1 MQFKDVL
8 VSAKLKEQLLSQ
20 VHEHRISHAQFFLAQ
35 PGNHAF
41 ALAVALAQYLC
52 CEHPSDTDSC
62 GTCPS
67 CVQFSKLSHPDL
79 HIYFPNCTTKTV
91 KKDPDSIL
99 LAQTFK
105 DFVLRNNY
113 HIDMQDWLDELDG
126 ENKQPSI
133 NIRDCSHIIN
143 QNSMRSFMGGFKIY
157 ILWSV
162 DRLHHAAAP
171 KLLKT
176 LEEPESQSLFILISE
191 KPDQILSTI
200 LSRTQLVKIP
210 RLTDDELYEALKAAE
225 PDMDDR
231 TARDIAVISEGDYN
245 KAMQIYQNN
254 AEQRDMIDAF
264 DTMMT
269 SAMSF
274 AQQRPPAEINYAHT
288 QEIFGEIVKQ
298 GREKQKAF
306 VNLTLRM
313 LRNLLMQ
320 NSGSPTLVKVTDQEM
335 GILSSFRNVNLKS
348 ITKMTEEC
356 NKALYHIGRNGN
368 TAIIL
373 TDLYFKLAECLSEKR

>member
-8 VSAKLKEQLLSQ
+8 VSPKLKEQLLNQ

-52 CEHPSDTDSC
+52 CEHPTDTDSC

-79 HIYFPNCTTKTV
+79 HIYFPNCNTKTI
-91 KKDPDSIL
+91 KKDSDSIL
-99 LAQTFK
+99 LAPEFK
-105 DFVLRNNY
+105 DFVIKNNY
-113 HIDMQDWLDELDG
+113 HITMQDWLNVLEG

-133 NIRDCSHIIN
+133 NIRDCSNIIN
-143 QNSMRSFMGGFKIY
+143 HNSMRSYMGGYKVY
-157 ILWSV
+157 ILWAV
-162 DRLHHAAAP
+162 DRLYHSAAP

-176 LEEPESQSLFILISE
+176 LEEPDGQSLFILISE

-210 RLTDDELYEALKAAE
+210 RLTDEELMDALKATE
-225 PDMDDR
+225 PDIDDQ
-231 TARDIAVISEGDYN
+231 TIHDIAVISEGNYN
-245 KAMQIYQNN
+245 KALQIYQDN
-254 AEQRDMIDAF
+254 AEQREMIDTF

-269 SAMSF
+269 SIMAF
-274 AQQRPPAEINYAHT
+274 VHHRPLEEINYAQVQT
-288 QEIFGEIVKQ
+288 LFGVIVKQ

-306 VNLTLRM
+306 VELILRM

-320 NSGSPTLVKVTDQEM
+320 NTGSANLVKVTDQES
-335 GILSSFRNVNLKS
+335 GILSKFKNLNLVH

-356 NKALYHIGRNGN
+356 NKALYHINRNGN
-368 TAIIL
+368 TALIF
-373 TDLYFKLAECLSEKR
+373 TDLYFKLAGCVK

>member
-8 VSAKLKEQLLSQ
+8 VSPKLKEQLLNQ

-52 CEHPSDTDSC
+52 CEHPTDTDSC

-67 CVQFSKLSHPDL
+67 CIQFSKLSHPDL
-79 HIYFPNCTTKTV
+79 HIYFPNCTTKTI
-91 KKDPDSIL
+91 KKDPDSIQ
-99 LAQTFK
+99 LAQEFK
-105 DFVLRNNY
+105 DYVIENQY
-113 HIDMQDWLDELDG
+113 HIDMQDWLGVLAG

-143 QNSMRSFMGGFKIY
+143 QNSMRSYMGGYKTY

-176 LEEPESQSLFILISE
+176 LEEPDGKSLFILISE

-210 RLTDDELYEALKAAE
+210 KLTDEELQSALQEAI
-225 PDMDDR
+225 PDMDTA
-231 TARDIAVISEGDYN
+231 TARDITAIADGDYN
-245 KAMQIYQNN
+245 KALQIYRNN
-254 AEQRDMIDAF
+254 AEQRNMIDTF
-264 DTMMT
+264 YEMMT
-269 SAMSF
+269 SIVAF
-274 AQQRPPAEINYAHT
+274 ANQRPAEEINYAHV
-288 QEIFGEIVKQ
+288 QELFGEIVSQ

-306 VNLTLRM
+306 VNIILRM

-320 NSGSPTLVKVTDQEM
+320 NTGANALVKVTDQES
-335 GILSSFRNVNLKS
+335 GVLSSFHNLNLKQ

-356 NKALYHIGRNGN
+356 NTALYHIGRNGN

-373 TDLYFKLAECLSEKR
+373 TDLYFKMASAFRA

>member
-8 VSAKLKEQLLSQ
+8 VSPKLKEQLLNQ

-52 CEHPSDTDSC
+52 CEHPTDTDSC

-79 HIYFPNCTTKTV
+79 HIYFPNCNTKTI
-91 KKDPDSIL
+91 KKDSDSIL
-99 LAQTFK
+99 LAPEFK
-105 DFVLRNNY
+105 DFVIKNNY
-113 HIDMQDWLDELDG
+113 HITMQDWLNVLEG

-133 NIRDCSHIIN
+133 NIRDCSNIIN
-143 QNSMRSFMGGFKIY
+143 HNSMRSYMGGYKVY
-157 ILWSV
+157 ILWAV
-162 DRLHHAAAP
+162 DRLYHSAAP

-176 LEEPESQSLFILISE
+176 LEEPDGQSLFILISE

-210 RLTDDELYEALKAAE
+210 RLTDEELMDALKAAE
-225 PDMDDR
+225 PDIDDQ
-231 TARDIAVISEGDYN
+231 TIHDIAVISEGNYN
-245 KAMQIYQNN
+245 KALQIYQDN
-254 AEQRDMIDAF
+254 AEQREMIDTF

-269 SAMSF
+269 SIMAF
-274 AQQRPPAEINYAHT
+274 VHQRPLEEINYT
-288 QEIFGEIVKQ
+288 QVQTLFGVIVKQ

-306 VNLTLRM
+306 VELILRM

-320 NSGSPTLVKVTDQEM
+320 NTGSANLVKVTDQES
-335 GILSSFRNVNLKS
+335 GILSKFKNLNLVH

-356 NKALYHIGRNGN
+356 NKALYHINRNGN
-368 TAIIL
+368 TALIF
-373 TDLYFKLAECLSEKR
+373 TDLYFKLAGCVK

>member
-1 MQFKDVL
+1 MQFKNVL
-8 VSAKLKEQLLSQ
+8 VSPKLKEQLINQ

-41 ALAVALAQYLC
+41 ALAVALAQHLC
-52 CEHPSDTDSC
+52 CEHPTDTDSC

-91 KKDPDSIL
+91 KKDPDSIQ
-99 LAQTFK
+99 LAQQFK
-105 DFVLRNNY
+105 DFVIKNDY
-113 HIDMQDWLDELDG
+113 HIDMQDWISELDG

-133 NIRDCSHIIN
+133 NIRDCSNIIN
-143 QNSMRSFMGGFKIY
+143 HNSMRSYMGGYKIY

-176 LEEPESQSLFILISE
+176 LEEPDGQSLFILISE

-210 RLTDDELYEALKAAE
+210 RLTDEELFNAIKNAI
-225 PDMDDR
+225 PDMDDL
-231 TARDIAVISEGDYN
+231 TAHDIAVISEGDYN
-245 KAMQIYQNN
+245 KALQIYQNN
-254 AEQRDMIDAF
+254 AEQRDMIDTF
-264 DTMMT
+264 DAMM
-269 SAMSF
+269 SSIVAF
-274 AQQRPPAEINYAHT
+274 AQQRPLAEINYAHV
-288 QEIFGEIVKQ
+288 QELFGEIVKQ

-306 VNLTLRM
+306 VELILRM

-320 NSGSPTLVKVTDQEM
+320 NTGSANLVKITDQES
-335 GILSSFRNVNLKS
+335 GILSTFKNINLKS
-348 ITKMTEEC
+348 ISQMTEEC

-368 TAIIL
+368 TSIIL
-373 TDLYFKLAECLSEKR
+373 TDLYFKMAGCIK

>member
-8 VSAKLKEQLLSQ
+8 VSPKLKEQLLNQ

-99 LAQTFK
+99 LAQQFK
-105 DFVLRNNY
+105 DFVVKNDY
-113 HIDMQDWLDELDG
+113 HITMQDWLDELEG

-133 NIRDCSHIIN
+133 NIRDCSNIIN
-143 QNSMRSFMGGFKIY
+143 HNSMRSYMGGYKVY

-176 LEEPESQSLFILISE
+176 LEEPDGQSLFILISE

-210 RLTDDELYEALKAAE
+210 RLTDEELMEALKTTE
-225 PDMDDR
+225 PDMDDQ
-231 TARDIAVISEGDYN
+231 TAHDIAVISEGDYN
-245 KAMQIYQNN
+245 KAFQIYQNN
-254 AEQRDMIDAF
+254 ADQREMIEAF
-264 DTMMT
+264 DTIMT
-269 SAMSF
+269 SIVAF
-274 AQQRPPAEINYAHT
+274 ARQRPLEEINYAHV
-288 QEIFGEIVKQ
+288 QELFGDIVKQ

-306 VNLTLRM
+306 IELILRM

-320 NSGSPTLVKVTDQEM
+320 NTGSANLVKVTEQES
-335 GILSSFRNVNLKS
+335 GILSKFKDLNLVH
-348 ITKMTEEC
+348 ITKMTKEC
-356 NKALYHIGRNGN
+356 NTALYHINRNGN
-368 TAIIL
+368 TSLIF
-373 TDLYFKLAECLSEKR
+373 TDMYFKMAECLA

>member
-8 VSAKLKEQLLSQ
+8 VSPKLKEQLLNQ

-52 CEHPSDTDSC
+52 CEHPTDTDSC

-79 HIYFPNCTTKTV
+79 HIYFPNCNTKTI
-91 KKDPDSIL
+91 KKDSDSIL
-99 LAQTFK
+99 LAQEFK
-105 DFVLRNNY
+105 DFVIKNNY
-113 HIDMQDWLDELDG
+113 HITMQEWLNVLEG

-133 NIRDCSHIIN
+133 NIRDCSNIIN
-143 QNSMRSFMGGFKIY
+143 HNSMRSYMGGYKVY
-157 ILWSV
+157 ILWAV
-162 DRLHHAAAP
+162 DRLYHAAAP

-176 LEEPESQSLFILISE
+176 LEEPDGQSLFILISE

-210 RLTDDELYEALKAAE
+210 RLTDEELMDALKAAE
-225 PDMDDR
+225 PDIDDQ
-231 TARDIAVISEGDYN
+231 TIHDIAVISEGNYN
-245 KAMQIYQNN
+245 KALQIYQDN
-254 AEQRDMIDAF
+254 ADQREMIDTF
-264 DTMMT
+264 DSMMT
-269 SAMSF
+269 SIMAL
-274 AQQRPPAEINYAHT
+274 AHQRPLDEINYTHV
-288 QEIFGEIVKQ
+288 QELFASIVKQ

-306 VNLTLRM
+306 VELILRM

-320 NSGSPTLVKVTDQEM
+320 NTGSANLVKVTDQES
-335 GILSSFRNVNLKS
+335 GILSKFKNLNLVH

-356 NKALYHIGRNGN
+356 NKALYHINRNGN
-368 TAIIL
+368 TALIF
-373 TDLYFKLAECLSEKR
+373 TDLYFKLAGCVK

>member
-8 VSAKLKEQLLSQ
+8 VSPKLKEQLLNQ

-99 LAQTFK
+99 LAQQFK
-105 DFVLRNNY
+105 DFVVKNDY
-113 HIDMQDWLDELDG
+113 HITMQDWLDELEG

-133 NIRDCSHIIN
+133 NIRDCSNIIN
-143 QNSMRSFMGGFKIY
+143 HNSMRSYMGGYKVY

-176 LEEPESQSLFILISE
+176 LEEPDGQSLFILISE

-210 RLTDDELYEALKAAE
+210 RLTDEELMEALKTTE
-225 PDMDDR
+225 PDMDDQ
-231 TARDIAVISEGDYN
+231 TAHDIAVISEGDYN
-245 KAMQIYQNN
+245 KAFQIYQNN
-254 AEQRDMIDAF
+254 ADQREMIEAF
-264 DTMMT
+264 DTIMT
-269 SAMSF
+269 SIVAF
-274 AQQRPPAEINYAHT
+274 ARQRPLEEINYAHV
-288 QEIFGEIVKQ
+288 QELFGDIVKQ

-306 VNLTLRM
+306 VELILRM

-320 NSGSPTLVKVTDQEM
+320 NTGSANLVKVTEQES
-335 GILSSFRNVNLKS
+335 GILSKFKDLNLVH
-348 ITKMTEEC
+348 ITKMTKEC
-356 NKALYHIGRNGN
+356 NTALYHINRNGN
-368 TAIIL
+368 TSLIF
-373 TDLYFKLAECLSEKR
+373 TDMYFKMAECLA

>member
-8 VSAKLKEQLLSQ
+8 VSPKLKEQLLNQ

-79 HIYFPNCTTKTV
+79 HIYFPNCTTKTI

-99 LAQTFK
+99 LAQQFK
-105 DFVLRNNY
+105 DFVMKNDY
-113 HIDMQDWLDELDG
+113 HITMQDWLDELEG

-133 NIRDCSHIIN
+133 NIRDCSNIIN
-143 QNSMRSFMGGFKIY
+143 HNSMRSYMGGYKVY

-162 DRLHHAAAP
+162 DRLHHTAAP

-176 LEEPESQSLFILISE
+176 LEEPDGQSLFILISE

-210 RLTDDELYEALKAAE
+210 RLTDEELMEALKTAE
-225 PDMDDR
+225 PDMDDQ
-231 TARDIAVISEGDYN
+231 TAHDIAVISEGDYN
-245 KAMQIYQNN
+245 KALQIYQNN
-254 AEQRDMIDAF
+254 ADQQDMIDAF
-264 DTMMT
+264 GTMM
-269 SAMSF
+269 SSVVAI
-274 AQQRPPAEINYAHT
+274 ARQRPLEEINYAQV
-288 QEIFGEIVKQ
+288 QERFGEIVKQ

-306 VNLTLRM
+306 VELILRM

-320 NSGSPTLVKVTDQEM
+320 NTGSANLVKVTEQES
-335 GILSSFRNVNLKS
+335 GILSKFKDLNIVH
-348 ITKMTEEC
+348 ITKMAEEC
-356 NKALYHIGRNGN
+356 NKALYHINRNGN
-368 TAIIL
+368 TSLIF
-373 TDLYFKLAECLSEKR
+373 TDLYFKMAGCLA

>member
-8 VSAKLKEQLLSQ
+8 VSPKLKEQLLNQ

-52 CEHPSDTDSC
+52 CEHPTDTDSC

-79 HIYFPNCTTKTV
+79 HIYFPNCNTKTI
-91 KKDPDSIL
+91 KKDSDSIL
-99 LAQTFK
+99 LAPEFK
-105 DFVLRNNY
+105 DFVIKNNY
-113 HIDMQDWLDELDG
+113 HITMQDWLNVLEG

-133 NIRDCSHIIN
+133 NIRDCSNIIN
-143 QNSMRSFMGGFKIY
+143 HNSMRSYIGGYKVY
-157 ILWSV
+157 ILWAV
-162 DRLHHAAAP
+162 DRLYHSAAP

-176 LEEPESQSLFILISE
+176 LEEPDGQSLFILISE

-210 RLTDDELYEALKAAE
+210 RLTDEELMDALKAAE
-225 PDMDDR
+225 PDIDDQ
-231 TARDIAVISEGDYN
+231 TIHDIAVISEGNYN
-245 KAMQIYQNN
+245 KALQIYQDN
-254 AEQRDMIDAF
+254 AEQREMIDTF

-269 SAMSF
+269 SIMAF
-274 AQQRPPAEINYAHT
+274 VHQRPLEEINYAQVQT
-288 QEIFGEIVKQ
+288 LFGVIVKQ

-306 VNLTLRM
+306 VELILRM

-320 NSGSPTLVKVTDQEM
+320 NTGSANLVKVTDQES
-335 GILSSFRNVNLKS
+335 GILSKFKNLNLVH

-356 NKALYHIGRNGN
+356 NKALYHINRNGN
-368 TAIIL
+368 TALIF
-373 TDLYFKLAECLSEKR
+373 TDLYFKLAGCVK

>member
-8 VSAKLKEQLLSQ
+8 VSPKLKEQLLNQ
-20 VHEHRISHAQFFLAQ
+20 VHEHRISHAQFFLAL

-52 CEHPSDTDSC
+52 CEHPTDTDSC

-79 HIYFPNCTTKTV
+79 HIYFPNCNTKTI
-91 KKDPDSIL
+91 KKDSDSIL
-99 LAQTFK
+99 LAPEFK
-105 DFVLRNNY
+105 DFVIKNNY
-113 HIDMQDWLDELDG
+113 HITMQDWLNVLEG

-133 NIRDCSHIIN
+133 NIRDCSNIIN
-143 QNSMRSFMGGFKIY
+143 HNSMRSYMGGYKVY
-157 ILWSV
+157 ILWAV
-162 DRLHHAAAP
+162 DRLYHSAAP

-176 LEEPESQSLFILISE
+176 LEEPDGQSLFILISE

-210 RLTDDELYEALKAAE
+210 RLTDEELMDALKAAE
-225 PDMDDR
+225 PDIDDQ
-231 TARDIAVISEGDYN
+231 TIHDIAVISEGNYN
-245 KAMQIYQNN
+245 KALQIYQDN
-254 AEQRDMIDAF
+254 AEQREMIDTF

-269 SAMSF
+269 SIMAF
-274 AQQRPPAEINYAHT
+274 VHQRPLEEINYAQVQT
-288 QEIFGEIVKQ
+288 LFGVIVKQ

-306 VNLTLRM
+306 VELILRM

-320 NSGSPTLVKVTDQEM
+320 NTGSANLVKVTDQES
-335 GILSSFRNVNLKS
+335 GILSKFKNLNLVH

-356 NKALYHIGRNGN
+356 NKALYHINRNGN
-368 TAIIL
+368 TALIF
-373 TDLYFKLAECLSEKR
+373 TDLYFKLAGCVK

>member
-8 VSAKLKEQLLSQ
+8 VSPKLKEQLLNQ

-52 CEHPSDTDSC
+52 CEHPSETDSC

-79 HIYFPNCTTKTV
+79 HIYFPNCTTKTI

-99 LAQTFK
+99 LAQQFK
-105 DFVLRNNY
+105 DFVTKNDY
-113 HIDMQDWLDELDG
+113 HITMQDWIDELEG

-133 NIRDCSHIIN
+133 NIRDCSNIIN
-143 QNSMRSFMGGFKIY
+143 HNSMRSYMGGYKVY

-162 DRLHHAAAP
+162 DRLHHMAAP

-176 LEEPESQSLFILISE
+176 LEEPDGQSLFILISE

-210 RLTDDELYEALKAAE
+210 RLTDEELMEALKTAE
-225 PDMDDR
+225 PDMDDQ
-231 TARDIAVISEGDYN
+231 TAHDIAVISEGDFN
-245 KAMQIYQNN
+245 KALQIYQNN
-254 AEQRDMIDAF
+254 ADQRDLIDAF
-264 DTMMT
+264 DAMMT
-269 SAMSF
+269 SLVAF
-274 AQQRPPAEINYAHT
+274 ARQRPLEEINYAHV
-288 QEIFGEIVKQ
+288 QELFGDIVKQ

-306 VNLTLRM
+306 VELILRM

-320 NSGSPTLVKVTDQEM
+320 NTGTTNLVKVTEQES
-335 GILSSFRNVNLKS
+335 GILSKFKDLNLVH
-348 ITKMTEEC
+348 ITKMTKEC
-356 NKALYHIGRNGN
+356 NTALYHINRNGN
-368 TAIIL
+368 TSLIF
-373 TDLYFKLAECLSEKR
+373 TDLYFKMAGCLA

>member
-8 VSAKLKEQLLSQ
+8 VSPKLKEQLLNQ

-52 CEHPSDTDSC
+52 CEHPTDTDSC

-79 HIYFPNCTTKTV
+79 HIYFPNCNTKTI
-91 KKDPDSIL
+91 KKDSDSIL
-99 LAQTFK
+99 LAPEFK
-105 DFVLRNNY
+105 DFVIKNNY
-113 HIDMQDWLDELDG
+113 HITMQDWLNVLEG

-133 NIRDCSHIIN
+133 NIRDCSNIIN
-143 QNSMRSFMGGFKIY
+143 HNSMRSYMGGYKVY
-157 ILWSV
+157 ILWAV
-162 DRLHHAAAP
+162 DRLYHSAAP

-176 LEEPESQSLFILISE
+176 LEEPDGQSLFILISE

-210 RLTDDELYEALKAAE
+210 RLTDEELMDALKAAV
-225 PDMDDR
+225 PDIDDQ
-231 TARDIAVISEGDYN
+231 TIHDIAVISEGNYN
-245 KAMQIYQNN
+245 KALQIYQDN
-254 AEQRDMIDAF
+254 AEQREMIDTF

-269 SAMSF
+269 SIMAF
-274 AQQRPPAEINYAHT
+274 AHQRPLEEINYAQVQT
-288 QEIFGEIVKQ
+288 LFGVIVKQ

-306 VNLTLRM
+306 VELILRM

-320 NSGSPTLVKVTDQEM
+320 NTGSANLVKVTDQES
-335 GILSSFRNVNLKS
+335 GILSKFKNLNLVH

-356 NKALYHIGRNGN
+356 NKALYHINRNGN
-368 TAIIL
+368 TALIF
-373 TDLYFKLAECLSEKR
+373 TDLYFKLAGCVK

>member
-8 VSAKLKEQLLSQ
+8 VSPKLKEQLLNQ

-52 CEHPSDTDSC
+52 CEHPTDTDSC

-67 CVQFSKLSHPDL
+67 CIQFSKLSHPDL
-79 HIYFPNCTTKTV
+79 HIYFPNCTTKTI
-91 KKDPDSIL
+91 KKDPDSIQ
-99 LAQTFK
+99 LAQEFK
-105 DFVLRNNY
+105 DYVIENQY
-113 HIDMQDWLDELDG
+113 HIDMQDWLGVLAG

-143 QNSMRSFMGGFKIY
+143 QNSMRSYMGGYKTY

-176 LEEPESQSLFILISE
+176 LEEPDGKSLFILISE

-210 RLTDDELYEALKAAE
+210 KLTDEELQSALQEAIPE
-225 PDMDDR
+225 MDTA
-231 TARDIAVISEGDYN
+231 TARDITAIADGDYN
-245 KAMQIYQNN
+245 KALQIYRNN
-254 AEQRDMIDAF
+254 AEQRNMIDTF
-264 DTMMT
+264 YEMMT
-269 SAMSF
+269 SIVAF
-274 AQQRPPAEINYAHT
+274 ANQRPAEEINYAHV
-288 QEIFGEIVKQ
+288 QELFGEIVSQ

-306 VNLTLRM
+306 VNIILRM

-320 NSGSPTLVKVTDQEM
+320 NTGANALVKVTDQES
-335 GILSSFRNVNLKS
+335 GVLSSFHNLNLKQ

-356 NKALYHIGRNGN
+356 NTALYHIGRNGN

-373 TDLYFKLAECLSEKR
+373 TDLYFKMASAFRA

>member
-1 MQFKDVL
+1 MQFKNVL
-8 VSAKLKEQLLSQ
+8 VSPKLKEQLINQ

-52 CEHPSDTDSC
+52 CEHPTDTDSC

-91 KKDPDSIL
+91 KKDPDSIQ
-99 LAQTFK
+99 LAQQFK
-105 DFVLRNNY
+105 DFVIKNDY
-113 HIDMQDWLDELDG
+113 HIDMQDWISELDG

-133 NIRDCSHIIN
+133 NIRDCSNIIN
-143 QNSMRSFMGGFKIY
+143 HNSMRSYIGGYKIY

-176 LEEPESQSLFILISE
+176 LEEPDGQSLFILISE

-210 RLTDDELYEALKAAE
+210 RLTDEELFNAIKNAI
-225 PDMDDR
+225 PDMDDL
-231 TARDIAVISEGDYN
+231 TAHDIAVISEGDYN
-245 KAMQIYQNN
+245 KALQIYQNN
-254 AEQRDMIDAF
+254 AEQRDMIDTF
-264 DTMMT
+264 DAMM
-269 SAMSF
+269 SSIVAF
-274 AQQRPPAEINYAHT
+274 AQQRPLAEINYAHV
-288 QEIFGEIVKQ
+288 QELFGEIVKQ

-306 VNLTLRM
+306 VELILRM

-320 NSGSPTLVKVTDQEM
+320 NTGSANLVRITDQES
-335 GILSSFRNVNLKS
+335 GILSTFKNINLKS
-348 ITKMTEEC
+348 ISQMTEEC

-368 TAIIL
+368 TSIIL
-373 TDLYFKLAECLSEKR
+373 TDLYFKMAGCIK

>member
-8 VSAKLKEQLLSQ
+8 VSPKLKEQLLNQ

-52 CEHPSDTDSC
+52 CEHPTDTDSC

-79 HIYFPNCTTKTV
+79 HIYFPNCNTKTI
-91 KKDPDSIL
+91 KKDSDSIL
-99 LAQTFK
+99 LAPEFK
-105 DFVLRNNY
+105 DFVIKNNY
-113 HIDMQDWLDELDG
+113 HITMQDWLNVLEG

-133 NIRDCSHIIN
+133 NIRDCSNIIN
-143 QNSMRSFMGGFKIY
+143 HNSMRSYMGGYKVY
-157 ILWSV
+157 ILWAV
-162 DRLHHAAAP
+162 DRLYHSAAP

-176 LEEPESQSLFILISE
+176 LEEPDGQSLFILISE

-210 RLTDDELYEALKAAE
+210 RLTDEELMDALKAAE
-225 PDMDDR
+225 SDIDDQ
-231 TARDIAVISEGDYN
+231 TIHDIAVISEGNYN
-245 KAMQIYQNN
+245 KALQIYQDN
-254 AEQRDMIDAF
+254 AEQREMIDTF

-269 SAMSF
+269 SIMAF
-274 AQQRPPAEINYAHT
+274 VHQRPLEEINYAQVQT
-288 QEIFGEIVKQ
+288 LFGVIVKQ

-306 VNLTLRM
+306 VELILRM

-320 NSGSPTLVKVTDQEM
+320 NTGSANLVKVTDQES
-335 GILSSFRNVNLKS
+335 GILSKFKNLNLVH

-356 NKALYHIGRNGN
+356 NKALYHINRNGN
-368 TAIIL
+368 TALIF
-373 TDLYFKLAECLSEKR
+373 TDLYFKLAGCVK

>member
-8 VSAKLKEQLLSQ
+8 VSPKLKEQLLNQ

-52 CEHPSDTDSC
+52 CEHPTDTDSC

-67 CVQFSKLSHPDL
+67 CVQFSKLSHPNL
-79 HIYFPNCTTKTV
+79 HIYFPNCNTKTI
-91 KKDPDSIL
+91 KKDSDSIL
-99 LAQTFK
+99 LAPEFK
-105 DFVLRNNY
+105 DFVIKNNY
-113 HIDMQDWLDELDG
+113 HITMQDWLNVLEG

-133 NIRDCSHIIN
+133 NIRDCSNIIN
-143 QNSMRSFMGGFKIY
+143 HNSMRSYMGGYKVY
-157 ILWSV
+157 ILWAV
-162 DRLHHAAAP
+162 DRLYHSAAP

-176 LEEPESQSLFILISE
+176 LEEPDGQSLFILISE

-210 RLTDDELYEALKAAE
+210 RLTDEELMDALKAAE
-225 PDMDDR
+225 PDIDDQ
-231 TARDIAVISEGDYN
+231 TIHDIAVISEGNYN
-245 KAMQIYQNN
+245 KALQIYQDN
-254 AEQRDMIDAF
+254 AEQREMIDTF

-269 SAMSF
+269 SIMAF
-274 AQQRPPAEINYAHT
+274 VHQRPLEEINYAQVQT
-288 QEIFGEIVKQ
+288 LFGVIVKQ

-306 VNLTLRM
+306 VELILRM

-320 NSGSPTLVKVTDQEM
+320 NTGSANLVKVTDQES
-335 GILSSFRNVNLKS
+335 GILSKFKNLNLVH

-356 NKALYHIGRNGN
+356 NKALYHINRNGN
-368 TAIIL
+368 TALIF
-373 TDLYFKLAECLSEKR
+373 TDLYFKLAGCVK

>member
-8 VSAKLKEQLLSQ
+8 VSPKLKEQLLNQ

-52 CEHPSDTDSC
+52 CEHSTDTDSC

-79 HIYFPNCTTKTV
+79 HIYFPNCNTKTI
-91 KKDPDSIL
+91 KKDSESIL
-99 LAQTFK
+99 LAQEFK
-105 DFVLRNNY
+105 DFVIKNDY
-113 HIDMQDWLDELDG
+113 HITMQDWLNVLEG

-133 NIRDCSHIIN
+133 NIRDCSNIIN
-143 QNSMRSFMGGFKIY
+143 HNSMRSYMGGYKVY
-157 ILWSV
+157 ILWAV
-162 DRLHHAAAP
+162 DRLYHSAAP

-176 LEEPESQSLFILISE
+176 LEEPDGQSLFILISE

-210 RLTDDELYEALKAAE
+210 RLTDEELMDALKTAE
-225 PDMDDR
+225 PDIDDQ
-231 TARDIAVISEGDYN
+231 TIHDIAVISEGNYN
-245 KAMQIYQNN
+245 KALQIYQDN
-254 AEQRDMIDAF
+254 AEQRELIDTF

-269 SAMSF
+269 SIMAF
-274 AQQRPPAEINYAHT
+274 IHKRPLEEINYAQVQT
-288 QEIFGEIVKQ
+288 LFGVIVKQ

-306 VNLTLRM
+306 VELILRM

-320 NSGSPTLVKVTDQEM
+320 NTGSTNLVKVTDQESA
-335 GILSSFRNVNLKS
+335 ILSKFKDLNLVH

-356 NKALYHIGRNGN
+356 NKALYHINRNGN
-368 TAIIL
+368 TALIF
-373 TDLYFKLAECLSEKR
+373 TDLYFKLAGSIK

>member
-8 VSAKLKEQLLSQ
+8 VSPKLKEQLLNQ

-52 CEHPSDTDSC
+52 CEHPTDTDSC

-79 HIYFPNCTTKTV
+79 HIYFPNCNTKTI
-91 KKDPDSIL
+91 KKDSDSIL
-99 LAQTFK
+99 LAPEFK
-105 DFVLRNNY
+105 DFVIKNNY
-113 HIDMQDWLDELDG
+113 HITMQDWLNVLEG

-133 NIRDCSHIIN
+133 NIRDCSNIIN
-143 QNSMRSFMGGFKIY
+143 HNSMRSYMGGYKVY
-157 ILWSV
+157 ILWAV
-162 DRLHHAAAP
+162 DRLYHSAAP

-176 LEEPESQSLFILISE
+176 LEEPDGQSLFILISE

-210 RLTDDELYEALKAAE
+210 RLTDEELMDALKAAE
-225 PDMDDR
+225 PDIDDQ
-231 TARDIAVISEGDYN
+231 TIHDIAVISEGNYN
-245 KAMQIYQNN
+245 KALQIYQDN
-254 AEQRDMIDAF
+254 AEQREMIDTF

-269 SAMSF
+269 SIMAF
-274 AQQRPPAEINYAHT
+274 AHQRPLEEINYAQVQT
-288 QEIFGEIVKQ
+288 LFGVIVKQ

-306 VNLTLRM
+306 VELILRM

-320 NSGSPTLVKVTDQEM
+320 NTGSANLVKVTDQES
-335 GILSSFRNVNLKS
+335 GILSKFKNLNLVH

-356 NKALYHIGRNGN
+356 NKALYHINRNGN
-368 TAIIL
+368 TALIF
-373 TDLYFKLAECLSEKR
+373 TDLYFKLAGCVK

>member
-8 VSAKLKEQLLSQ
+8 VSPKLKEQLLNQ

-52 CEHPSDTDSC
+52 CEHPTDTDSC

-79 HIYFPNCTTKTV
+79 HIYFPNCNTKTI
-91 KKDPDSIL
+91 KKDSDSIL
-99 LAQTFK
+99 LAPEFK
-105 DFVLRNNY
+105 DFVIKNNY
-113 HIDMQDWLDELDG
+113 HITMQDWLNVLEG

-133 NIRDCSHIIN
+133 NIRDCSNIIN
-143 QNSMRSFMGGFKIY
+143 HNSMRSYMGGYKVY
-157 ILWSV
+157 ILWAV
-162 DRLHHAAAP
+162 DRLYHSAAP

-176 LEEPESQSLFILISE
+176 LEEPDGQSLFILISE

-210 RLTDDELYEALKAAE
+210 RLTDEELMDALKAAE
-225 PDMDDR
+225 PDIDDQ
-231 TARDIAVISEGDYN
+231 TIHDIAVISEGNYN
-245 KAMQIYQNN
+245 KALQIYQDN
-254 AEQRDMIDAF
+254 AEQREMIDTF

-269 SAMSF
+269 SIMAF
-274 AQQRPPAEINYAHT
+274 VHHRPLEEINYAQVQT
-288 QEIFGEIVKQ
+288 LFGVIVKQ

-306 VNLTLRM
+306 VELILRM

-320 NSGSPTLVKVTDQEM
+320 NTGSANLVKVTDQES
-335 GILSSFRNVNLKS
+335 GILSKFKNLNLVH

-356 NKALYHIGRNGN
+356 NKALYHINRNGN
-368 TAIIL
+368 TALIF
-373 TDLYFKLAECLSEKR
+373 TDLYFKLAGCVK

>member
-8 VSAKLKEQLLSQ
+8 VSPKLKDQLLNQ

-52 CEHPSDTDSC
+52 CEHPTDTDSC

-79 HIYFPNCTTKTV
+79 HIYFPNCNTKTI
-91 KKDPDSIL
+91 KKDSDSIL
-99 LAQTFK
+99 LAPEFK
-105 DFVLRNNY
+105 DFVIKNNY
-113 HIDMQDWLDELDG
+113 HITMQDWLNVLEG

-133 NIRDCSHIIN
+133 NIRDCSNIIN
-143 QNSMRSFMGGFKIY
+143 HNSMRSYMGGYKVY
-157 ILWSV
+157 ILWAV
-162 DRLHHAAAP
+162 DRLYHSAAP

-176 LEEPESQSLFILISE
+176 LEEPDGQSLFILISE

-210 RLTDDELYEALKAAE
+210 RLTDEELMDALKAAE
-225 PDMDDR
+225 PDIDDQ
-231 TARDIAVISEGDYN
+231 TIHDIAVISEGNYN
-245 KAMQIYQNN
+245 KALQIYQDN
-254 AEQRDMIDAF
+254 AEQREMIDTF

-269 SAMSF
+269 SIMAF
-274 AQQRPPAEINYAHT
+274 VHQRPLEEINYAQVQT
-288 QEIFGEIVKQ
+288 LFGVIVKQ

-306 VNLTLRM
+306 VELILRM

-320 NSGSPTLVKVTDQEM
+320 NTGSANLVKVTDQES
-335 GILSSFRNVNLKS
+335 GILSKFKNLNLVH

-356 NKALYHIGRNGN
+356 NKALYHINRNGN
-368 TAIIL
+368 TALIF
-373 TDLYFKLAECLSEKR
+373 TDLYFKLAGCVK

>member
-8 VSAKLKEQLLSQ
+8 VSQKLKEQLLNQ

-35 PGNHAF
+35 PGSHAF

-52 CEHPSDTDSC
+52 CEHPTDTDSC
-62 GTCPS
+62 GTCSS
-67 CVQFSKLSHPDL
+67 CIQFSKLSHPDL
-79 HIYFPNCTTKTV
+79 HIYFPNCTTKSI
-91 KKDPDSIL
+91 KKDPDSIQ
-99 LAQTFK
+99 LAQEFK
-105 DFVLRNNY
+105 DYVIENQY
-113 HIDMQDWLDELDG
+113 HIDMQDWLSVLQG

-143 QNSMRSFMGGFKIY
+143 QNSMRSYMGGYKTY

-176 LEEPESQSLFILISE
+176 LEEPDGKSLFILISE

-210 RLTDDELYEALKAAE
+210 KLTDEELYSALCDAVPGISE
-225 PDMDDR
+225 QD
-231 TARDIAVISEGDYN
+231 ARDITAIADGDYN
-245 KAMQIYQNN
+245 KALQIYRNN
-254 AEQRDMIDAF
+254 TEQRDMIDTFYAMMSSIVAF
-264 DTMMT
+264 
-269 SAMSF
+269 AH
-274 AQQRPPAEINYAHT
+274 QRPAEEINYAHV
-288 QEIFGEIVKQ
+288 QELFGEIVSQ

-306 VNLTLRM
+306 VNIILRM

-320 NSGSPTLVKVTDQEM
+320 NTGANALVKVTDQES
-335 GILSSFRNVNLKS
+335 GILSSFQDLNLKH

-356 NKALYHIGRNGN
+356 NKAMYHIGRNGN

-373 TDLYFKLAECLSEKR
+373 TDLYFKMAGCIADK

>member
-8 VSAKLKEQLLSQ
+8 VSAKLKEQLLNQ

-52 CEHPSDTDSC
+52 CEHPTDTDSC

-79 HIYFPNCTTKTV
+79 HIYFPNCNTKTI
-91 KKDPDSIL
+91 KKDSDSIL
-99 LAQTFK
+99 LAPEFK
-105 DFVLRNNY
+105 DFVIKNNY
-113 HIDMQDWLDELDG
+113 HITMQDWLNVLEG

-133 NIRDCSHIIN
+133 NIRDCSNIIN
-143 QNSMRSFMGGFKIY
+143 HNSMRSYMGGYKVY
-157 ILWSV
+157 ILWAV
-162 DRLHHAAAP
+162 DRLYHSAAP

-176 LEEPESQSLFILISE
+176 LEEPDGQSLFILISE

-210 RLTDDELYEALKAAE
+210 RLTDEELMDALKAAE
-225 PDMDDR
+225 PDIDDQ
-231 TARDIAVISEGDYN
+231 TIHDIAVISEGNYN
-245 KAMQIYQNN
+245 KALQIYQDN
-254 AEQRDMIDAF
+254 AEQREMIDTF

-269 SAMSF
+269 SIMAF
-274 AQQRPPAEINYAHT
+274 VHQRPLEEINYAQVQT
-288 QEIFGEIVKQ
+288 LFGVIVKQ

-306 VNLTLRM
+306 VELILRM

-320 NSGSPTLVKVTDQEM
+320 NTGSANLVKVTDQES
-335 GILSSFRNVNLKS
+335 GILSKFKNLNLVH

-356 NKALYHIGRNGN
+356 NKALYHINRNGN
-368 TAIIL
+368 TALIF
-373 TDLYFKLAECLSEKR
+373 TDLYFKLAGCVK

>member
-8 VSAKLKEQLLSQ
+8 VSTKLKEQLLNQ
-20 VHEHRISHAQFFLAQ
+20 VHERRISHAQFFLAQ
-35 PGNHAF
+35 PGSHAF

-52 CEHPSDTDSC
+52 CEHPTDSDSC

-67 CVQFSKLSHPDL
+67 CAQFSKLSHPDL
-79 HIYFPNCTTKTV
+79 HIYFPNCTTKAV
-91 KKDPDSIL
+91 KKDPDSLL
-99 LAQTFK
+99 LAQQFK
-105 DFVLRNNY
+105 DFALKNNC
-113 HIDMQDWLDELDG
+113 HIDMQDWLNELEG

-143 QNSMRSFMGGFKIY
+143 QNSMRSFMGGYKAY

-176 LEEPESQSLFILISE
+176 LEEPDGQSLFILISE

-210 RLTDDELYEALKAAE
+210 RLTDEELAGALKAAVPE
-225 PDMDDR
+225 MDDQ
-231 TARDIAVISEGDYN
+231 TARDIAVISEGDYH

-254 AEQRDMIDAF
+254 AEQRDMIDTF

-269 SAMSF
+269 SIVAF
-274 AQQRPPAEINYAHT
+274 AARRPATELNYAHV
-288 QEIFGEIVKQ
+288 QELFGDIVKQ
-298 GREKQKAF
+298 GRERQKAF
-306 VNLTLRM
+306 LDLTLRM

-320 NSGSPTLVKVTDQEM
+320 NMGGGAIAKVTEQEAH
-335 GILSSFRNVNLKS
+335 ILSSFHSLNLKQIS
-348 ITKMTEEC
+348 KMTEEC

-373 TDLYFKLAECLSEKR
+373 TDLYFRMAACLA

>member
-8 VSAKLKEQLLSQ
+8 VSRKLKEQLLNQ

-52 CEHPSDTDSC
+52 CEHPSETDSC

-79 HIYFPNCTTKTV
+79 HIYFPNCTTKTI

-99 LAQTFK
+99 LAQQFK
-105 DFVLRNNY
+105 DFVTKNDY
-113 HIDMQDWLDELDG
+113 HITMQDWIDELEG

-133 NIRDCSHIIN
+133 NIRDCSNIIN
-143 QNSMRSFMGGFKIY
+143 HNSMRSYMGGYKVY

-162 DRLHHAAAP
+162 DRLHHTAAP

-176 LEEPESQSLFILISE
+176 LEEPDGQSLFILISE

-210 RLTDDELYEALKAAE
+210 RLTDEELMEALKTAE
-225 PDMDDR
+225 PDMDGQ
-231 TARDIAVISEGDYN
+231 TAHDIAVISEGDYN
-245 KAMQIYQNN
+245 KALQIYQNN
-254 AEQRDMIDAF
+254 ADQRDLIDAF
-264 DTMMT
+264 DAMMT
-269 SAMSF
+269 SLVAF
-274 AQQRPPAEINYAHT
+274 ARQRPLEEINYAHV
-288 QEIFGEIVKQ
+288 QELFGDIVKQ

-306 VNLTLRM
+306 VELILRM

-320 NSGSPTLVKVTDQEM
+320 NTGTTNLVKVTEQES
-335 GILSSFRNVNLKS
+335 GILSKFKDLNLVH
-348 ITKMTEEC
+348 ITKMTKEC
-356 NKALYHIGRNGN
+356 NTALYHINRNGN
-368 TAIIL
+368 TSLIF
-373 TDLYFKLAECLSEKR
+373 TDLYFKMAGCLA

>member
-8 VSAKLKEQLLSQ
+8 VSPKLKEQLLNQ

-52 CEHPSDTDSC
+52 CEHPTDTDSC

-79 HIYFPNCTTKTV
+79 HIYFPNCNTKTI
-91 KKDPDSIL
+91 KKDSDSIL
-99 LAQTFK
+99 LAPEFK
-105 DFVLRNNY
+105 DFVIKNNY
-113 HIDMQDWLDELDG
+113 HITMQDWLNVLEG

-133 NIRDCSHIIN
+133 NIRDCSNIIN
-143 QNSMRSFMGGFKIY
+143 HNSMRSYMGGYKVY
-157 ILWSV
+157 ILWAV
-162 DRLHHAAAP
+162 DRLYHSAAP

-176 LEEPESQSLFILISE
+176 LEEPDGQSLFILISE

-210 RLTDDELYEALKAAE
+210 RLTDEELMDALKAAE
-225 PDMDDR
+225 PDIDDQ
-231 TARDIAVISEGDYN
+231 TIHDIAVISEGNYN
-245 KAMQIYQNN
+245 KALQIYQDN
-254 AEQRDMIDAF
+254 AEQREMIDTF

-269 SAMSF
+269 SIMAF
-274 AQQRPPAEINYAHT
+274 VHQRPLEEINYAQVQT
-288 QEIFGEIVKQ
+288 LFGVIVKQ

-306 VNLTLRM
+306 VELILRM

-320 NSGSPTLVKVTDQEM
+320 NTGSANLVKVTDQES
-335 GILSSFRNVNLKS
+335 GILSKFKNLNLVH

-356 NKALYHIGRNGN
+356 NKALYHINRNGN
-368 TAIIL
+368 TALIF
-373 TDLYFKLAECLSEKR
+373 TDLYFKLAGCVK

>member
-8 VSAKLKEQLLSQ
+8 VSPKLKEQLLNQ

-52 CEHPSDTDSC
+52 CEHPTDTDSC

-79 HIYFPNCTTKTV
+79 HIYFPNCNTKTI
-91 KKDPDSIL
+91 KKDSDSIL
-99 LAQTFK
+99 LAPEFK
-105 DFVLRNNY
+105 DFVIKNNY
-113 HIDMQDWLDELDG
+113 HITMQDWLNVLEG

-133 NIRDCSHIIN
+133 NIRDCSNIIN
-143 QNSMRSFMGGFKIY
+143 HNSMRSYMGGYKVY
-157 ILWSV
+157 ILWAV
-162 DRLHHAAAP
+162 DRLYHSAAP

-176 LEEPESQSLFILISE
+176 LEEPDGQSLFILISE

-210 RLTDDELYEALKAAE
+210 RLTDEELMDALKAAE
-225 PDMDDR
+225 PDIDDQ
-231 TARDIAVISEGDYN
+231 TIHDIAVISEGNYN
-245 KAMQIYQNN
+245 KALQIYQDN
-254 AEQRDMIDAF
+254 AEQREMIDTF

-269 SAMSF
+269 SIMAF
-274 AQQRPPAEINYAHT
+274 IHQRPLEEINYAQVQT
-288 QEIFGEIVKQ
+288 LFGVIVKQ

-306 VNLTLRM
+306 VELILRM

-320 NSGSPTLVKVTDQEM
+320 NTGSANLVKVTDQES
-335 GILSSFRNVNLKS
+335 GILSKFKNLNLVH

-356 NKALYHIGRNGN
+356 NKALYHINRNGN
-368 TAIIL
+368 TALIF
-373 TDLYFKLAECLSEKR
+373 TDLYFKLAGCVK

>member
-8 VSAKLKEQLLSQ
+8 VSPKLKEQLLNQ

-52 CEHPSDTDSC
+52 CEHPTDTDSC

-79 HIYFPNCTTKTV
+79 HIYFPNCNTKTI
-91 KKDPDSIL
+91 KKDSDSIL
-99 LAQTFK
+99 LAPEFK
-105 DFVLRNNY
+105 DFVIKINY
-113 HIDMQDWLDELDG
+113 HITMQDWLNVLEG

-133 NIRDCSHIIN
+133 NIRDCSNIIN
-143 QNSMRSFMGGFKIY
+143 HNSMRSYMGGYKVY
-157 ILWSV
+157 ILWAV
-162 DRLHHAAAP
+162 DRLYHSAAP

-176 LEEPESQSLFILISE
+176 LEEPDGQSLFILISE

-210 RLTDDELYEALKAAE
+210 RLTDEELMDALKAAE
-225 PDMDDR
+225 PDIDDQ
-231 TARDIAVISEGDYN
+231 TIHDIAVISEGNYN
-245 KAMQIYQNN
+245 KALQIYQDN
-254 AEQRDMIDAF
+254 AEQREMIDTF

-269 SAMSF
+269 SIMAF
-274 AQQRPPAEINYAHT
+274 VHQRPLEEINYAQVQT
-288 QEIFGEIVKQ
+288 LFGVIVKQ

-306 VNLTLRM
+306 VELILRM

-320 NSGSPTLVKVTDQEM
+320 NTGSANLVKVTDQES
-335 GILSSFRNVNLKS
+335 GILSKFKNLNLVH

-356 NKALYHIGRNGN
+356 NKALYHINRNGN
-368 TAIIL
+368 TALIF
-373 TDLYFKLAECLSEKR
+373 TDLYFKLAGCVK

>member
-8 VSAKLKEQLLSQ
+8 VSPKLKEQLLNQ

-52 CEHPSDTDSC
+52 CEHPTDTDSC

-79 HIYFPNCTTKTV
+79 HIYFPNCNTKTI
-91 KKDPDSIL
+91 KKDSDSIL
-99 LAQTFK
+99 LAPEFK
-105 DFVLRNNY
+105 DFVIKNNY
-113 HIDMQDWLDELDG
+113 HITMQDWLNVLEG

-133 NIRDCSHIIN
+133 NIRDCSNIIN
-143 QNSMRSFMGGFKIY
+143 HNSMRSYMGGYKVY
-157 ILWSV
+157 ILWAV
-162 DRLHHAAAP
+162 DRLYHSAAP

-176 LEEPESQSLFILISE
+176 LEEPDGQSLFILISE

-210 RLTDDELYEALKAAE
+210 RLTDEELMDALKAAE
-225 PDMDDR
+225 PDIDDQ
-231 TARDIAVISEGDYN
+231 TIHDIAVISEGNYN
-245 KAMQIYQNN
+245 KALQIYQDN
-254 AEQRDMIDAF
+254 AEQREMIDTF

-269 SAMSF
+269 SIMAF
-274 AQQRPPAEINYAHT
+274 VQQRPLEEINYAQVQT
-288 QEIFGEIVKQ
+288 LFGVIVKQ

-306 VNLTLRM
+306 VELILRM

-320 NSGSPTLVKVTDQEM
+320 NTGSANLVKVTDQES
-335 GILSSFRNVNLKS
+335 GILSKFKNLNLVH

-356 NKALYHIGRNGN
+356 NKALYHINRNGN
-368 TAIIL
+368 TALIF
-373 TDLYFKLAECLSEKR
+373 TDLYFKLAGCVK

>member
-8 VSAKLKEQLLSQ
+8 VSPKLKEQLLNQ

-52 CEHPSDTDSC
+52 CEHPTDTDSC

-79 HIYFPNCTTKTV
+79 HIYFPNCNTKTI
-91 KKDPDSIL
+91 KKDSDSIL
-99 LAQTFK
+99 LAPEFK
-105 DFVLRNNY
+105 DFVIKNNY
-113 HIDMQDWLDELDG
+113 HITMQDWLNVLEG

-133 NIRDCSHIIN
+133 NIRDCSNIIN
-143 QNSMRSFMGGFKIY
+143 HNSMRSYMGGYKVY
-157 ILWSV
+157 ILWAV
-162 DRLHHAAAP
+162 DRLYHSAAP

-176 LEEPESQSLFILISE
+176 LEEPDGQSLFILISE

-210 RLTDDELYEALKAAE
+210 RLTDEELMDALKAAE
-225 PDMDDR
+225 PDIDDQ
-231 TARDIAVISEGDYN
+231 TIHDIAVISEGNYN
-245 KAMQIYQNN
+245 KALQIYQDN
-254 AEQRDMIDAF
+254 AEQREMIDTF

-269 SAMSF
+269 SIMAF
-274 AQQRPPAEINYAHT
+274 VHQHPLEEINYAQVQT
-288 QEIFGEIVKQ
+288 LFGVIVKQ

-306 VNLTLRM
+306 VELILRM

-320 NSGSPTLVKVTDQEM
+320 NTGSANLVKVTDQES
-335 GILSSFRNVNLKS
+335 GILSKFKNLNLVH

-356 NKALYHIGRNGN
+356 NKALYHINRNGN
-368 TAIIL
+368 TALIF
-373 TDLYFKLAECLSEKR
+373 TDLYFKLAGCVK

>member
-8 VSAKLKEQLLSQ
+8 VSPKLKEQLLNQ

-52 CEHPSDTDSC
+52 CEHPSDKDSC

-99 LAQTFK
+99 LAQQFK
-105 DFVLRNNY
+105 DFVVKNDY
-113 HIDMQDWLDELDG
+113 HITMQDWLDELEG

-133 NIRDCSHIIN
+133 NIRDCSNIIN
-143 QNSMRSFMGGFKIY
+143 HNSMRSYMGGYKVY
-157 ILWSV
+157 ILWAV

-176 LEEPESQSLFILISE
+176 LEEPDGQSLFILISE

-210 RLTDDELYEALKAAE
+210 RLTDEELTAALKTAE
-225 PDMDDR
+225 PDLDDQ
-231 TARDIAVISEGDYN
+231 TAHDIAIISEGDYN
-245 KAMQIYQNN
+245 KAFQIYQNN
-254 AEQRDMIDAF
+254 ADQREMIDAF
-264 DTMMT
+264 DTIMT
-269 SAMSF
+269 SIVAF
-274 AQQRPPAEINYAHT
+274 ARQRPLEEINYAHV
-288 QEIFGEIVKQ
+288 QELFGDIVKQ

-306 VNLTLRM
+306 VELILRM

-320 NSGSPTLVKVTDQEM
+320 NTGSANLVKVTEQESN
-335 GILSSFRNVNLKS
+335 ILSKFLDINLLQ

-356 NKALYHIGRNGN
+356 NRALYHINRNGN
-368 TAIIL
+368 TALIF
-373 TDLYFKLAECLSEKR
+373 TDLYFKLGGCLA

>member
-8 VSAKLKEQLLSQ
+8 VSPKLKEQLLNQ

-52 CEHPSDTDSC
+52 CEHPTDTDSC

-79 HIYFPNCTTKTV
+79 HIYFPNCNTKTI
-91 KKDPDSIL
+91 KKDSDSIL
-99 LAQTFK
+99 LAPEFK
-105 DFVLRNNY
+105 DFVIKNNY
-113 HIDMQDWLDELDG
+113 HITMQDWLNVLEG

-133 NIRDCSHIIN
+133 NIRDCSNIIN
-143 QNSMRSFMGGFKIY
+143 HNSMRSYMGGYKVY
-157 ILWSV
+157 ILWAV
-162 DRLHHAAAP
+162 DRLYHSAAP

-176 LEEPESQSLFILISE
+176 LEEPDGQSLFILISE

-210 RLTDDELYEALKAAE
+210 RLTDEELMDALKAAE
-225 PDMDDR
+225 PDIDDQ
-231 TARDIAVISEGDYN
+231 TIHDIAVISEGNYN
-245 KAMQIYQNN
+245 KALQIYQDN
-254 AEQRDMIDAF
+254 AEQQEMIDTF

-269 SAMSF
+269 SIMAF
-274 AQQRPPAEINYAHT
+274 VHQRPLEEINYAQVQT
-288 QEIFGEIVKQ
+288 LFGVIVKQ

-306 VNLTLRM
+306 VELILRM

-320 NSGSPTLVKVTDQEM
+320 NTGSANLVKVTDQES
-335 GILSSFRNVNLKS
+335 GILSKFKNLNLVH

-356 NKALYHIGRNGN
+356 NKALYHINRNGN
-368 TAIIL
+368 TALIF
-373 TDLYFKLAECLSEKR
+373 TDLYFKLAGCVK

>member
-8 VSAKLKEQLLSQ
+8 VSPKLKEQLLNQ

-52 CEHPSDTDSC
+52 CEHPTDTDSC

-91 KKDPDSIL
+91 KKDPDSIQ
-99 LAQTFK
+99 LAQQFK
-105 DFVLRNNY
+105 DFVIKNEY
-113 HIDMQDWLDELDG
+113 HIDMQEWISELDG

-133 NIRDCSHIIN
+133 NIRDCSSIIN
-143 QNSMRSFMGGFKIY
+143 HNSMRSFTGGYKVY

-176 LEEPESQSLFILISE
+176 LEEPDGQSLFILISE

-210 RLTDDELYEALKAAE
+210 RLTDDELFNALKAAN
-225 PDMDDR
+225 PDMDDL
-231 TARDIAVISEGDYN
+231 TAHDIAVISEGNYN
-245 KAMQIYQNN
+245 KALQIYQNN
-254 AEQRDMIDAF
+254 AEQRDLIDTFDAMMSSIVAF
-264 DTMMT
+264 
-269 SAMSF
+269 AKG
-274 AQQRPPAEINYAHT
+274 RHLAEINYAHV
-288 QEIFGEIVKQ
+288 QELFGEIVKQ

-306 VNLTLRM
+306 VELILRM

-320 NSGSPTLVKVTDQEM
+320 NTGSANLVKVTDQES
-335 GILSSFRNVNLKS
+335 GILSTFRDLNLLH

-368 TAIIL
+368 TSIIL
-373 TDLYFKLAECLSEKR
+373 TDLYFKMAGCIK

>member
-8 VSAKLKEQLLSQ
+8 VSPKLKEQLLNQ

-52 CEHPSDTDSC
+52 CEHPTDTDSC

-79 HIYFPNCTTKTV
+79 HIYFPNCNTKTI
-91 KKDPDSIL
+91 KKDSDSIL
-99 LAQTFK
+99 LAPEFK
-105 DFVLRNNY
+105 DFVIKNNY
-113 HIDMQDWLDELDG
+113 HITMQDWLNVLEG

-133 NIRDCSHIIN
+133 NIRDCSNIIN
-143 QNSMRSFMGGFKIY
+143 HNSMRSYMGGYKVY
-157 ILWSV
+157 ILWAV
-162 DRLHHAAAP
+162 DRLYHSAAP

-176 LEEPESQSLFILISE
+176 LEEPDGQSLFILISE

-210 RLTDDELYEALKAAE
+210 RLTDEELMNALKAAE
-225 PDMDDR
+225 PDIDDQ
-231 TARDIAVISEGDYN
+231 TIHDIAVISEGNYN
-245 KAMQIYQNN
+245 KALQIYQDN
-254 AEQRDMIDAF
+254 AEQREMIDTF

-269 SAMSF
+269 SIMAF
-274 AQQRPPAEINYAHT
+274 VHQRPLEEINYAQVQT
-288 QEIFGEIVKQ
+288 LFGVIVKQ

-306 VNLTLRM
+306 VELILRM

-320 NSGSPTLVKVTDQEM
+320 NTGSANLVKVTDQES
-335 GILSSFRNVNLKS
+335 GILSKFKNLNLVH

-356 NKALYHIGRNGN
+356 NKALYHINRNGN
-368 TAIIL
+368 TALIF
-373 TDLYFKLAECLSEKR
+373 TDLYFKLAGCVK

>member
-8 VSAKLKEQLLSQ
+8 VSPKLKEQLLNQ

-52 CEHPSDTDSC
+52 CEHPTDTDSC

-79 HIYFPNCTTKTV
+79 HIYFPNCNTKTI
-91 KKDPDSIL
+91 KKDSDSIL
-99 LAQTFK
+99 LAPEFK
-105 DFVLRNNY
+105 DFVIKNNY
-113 HIDMQDWLDELDG
+113 HITMQDWLNVLEG

-133 NIRDCSHIIN
+133 NIRDCSNIIN
-143 QNSMRSFMGGFKIY
+143 HNSMRSYMGGYKVY
-157 ILWSV
+157 ILWAV
-162 DRLHHAAAP
+162 DRLYHSAAP

-176 LEEPESQSLFILISE
+176 LEEPDGQSLFILISE

-210 RLTDDELYEALKAAE
+210 RLTDEELMDALKAAE
-225 PDMDDR
+225 PDIDDQ
-231 TARDIAVISEGDYN
+231 TIHDIAVISEGNYN
-245 KAMQIYQNN
+245 KALQIYQDN
-254 AEQRDMIDAF
+254 AEQREMIETF

-269 SAMSF
+269 SIMAF
-274 AQQRPPAEINYAHT
+274 VHQRPLEEINYAQVQT
-288 QEIFGEIVKQ
+288 LFGVIVKQ

-306 VNLTLRM
+306 VELILRM

-320 NSGSPTLVKVTDQEM
+320 NTGSANLVKVTDQES
-335 GILSSFRNVNLKS
+335 GILSKFKNLNLVH

-356 NKALYHIGRNGN
+356 NKALYHINRNGN
-368 TAIIL
+368 TALIF
-373 TDLYFKLAECLSEKR
+373 TDLYFKLAGCVK